1 MIDETSLAPALAP
14 LVQFGVAGLMA
25 WMWTT
30 ERRSAAERE
39 RQLNESH
46 DRLREQRVQLDALM
60 KLIADNTRA
69 VAALEASQRALVAS
83 LRIAGV
89 TAARRLTPAEQGDDS
104 TERAA

>member
-89 TAARRLTPAEQGDDS
+89 TAGRRLTPAEQGEDP